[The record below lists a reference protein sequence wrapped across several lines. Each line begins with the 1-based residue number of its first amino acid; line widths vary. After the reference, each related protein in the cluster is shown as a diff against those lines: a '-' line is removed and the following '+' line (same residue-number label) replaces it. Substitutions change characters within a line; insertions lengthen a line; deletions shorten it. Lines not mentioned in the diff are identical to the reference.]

1 MTLDF
6 LFLSVLFSLEDVLD
20 LLALVLDLPS
30 VDWEIQLL
38 DLFRWASEEHK
49 YKCFLCF
56 SLKKIHANKPLANA
70 STLPCLAKVLGKE

>member
-1 MTLDF
+1 M
-6 LFLSVLFSLEDVLD
+6 LFSLEHVLD
-20 LLALVLDLPS
+20 LLALVLNLPS

-49 YKCFLCF
+49 YKCLLCF
-56 SLKKIHANKPLANA
+56 SLKKIHANKPLVNA